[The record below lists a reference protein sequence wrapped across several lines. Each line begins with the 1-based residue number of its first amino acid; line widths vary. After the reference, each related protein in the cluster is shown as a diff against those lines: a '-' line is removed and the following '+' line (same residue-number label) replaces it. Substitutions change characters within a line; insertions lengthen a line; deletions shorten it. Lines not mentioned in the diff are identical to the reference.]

1 MMATNH
7 PLSYRTIPM
16 RFDFNLYSTP
26 LLFAFL
32 QGWIYALLFL
42 ARGWRQGRLSDG
54 LFGALLIAFTFD
66 IWEYMLGFAGVEILW
81 KELNFFPRTFSLL
94 LPPLVFFYLKSQ
106 FNIGFTFKRK
116 DALHALPF
124 LIYCLYHLLV
134 FAQGPTFV
142 NQWLETVHQPLE
154 LDLVYAFVLFCAQ
167 LYYFISAYRLYREY
181 QIWIPTEFSDTD
193 TVSFSWFRNFLLA
206 YLAGNLMSWIMFLVD
221 LWLRLD
227 FWHDWWDELFLAGLI
242 YYLSIAGYAQLQPRK
257 IQFTAKESSSEPVP
271 ARQEKLSEPELLSW
285 KNRIE
290 KLMQEDQLF
299 LEPELTLS
307 DIAQRL
313 GTNISLLSSVVNN
326 AFGKN
331 FNDYVNTYR
340 VALVKDRL
348 KDPAFQHYSL
358 LGIGLECGFNSK
370 STFNRVFKKI
380 TGYAPGDYVKGS

>member
-1 MMATNH
+1 
-7 PLSYRTIPM
+7 M
-16 RFDFNLYSTP
+16 RFDFNLFSTP

>member
-1 MMATNH
+1 
-7 PLSYRTIPM
+7 M

-42 ARGWRQGRLSDG
+42 ARGWRQARLSDG
-54 LFGALLIAFTFD
+54 MFGALLIAFTFD

-81 KELNFFPRTFSLL
+81 QELNFFPRTFSLL

-124 LIYCLYHLLV
+124 LIYFLYHLLV
-134 FAQGPTFV
+134 FVQGPAFV
-142 NQWLETVHQPLE
+142 NHWLETVHQPFE
-154 LDLVYAFVLFCAQ
+154 LDLGYAFALFCSQ

-181 QIWIPTEFSDTD
+181 QIWAPTEFSDTD

-206 YLAGNLMSWIMFLVD
+206 YLASNVVSWIMFLVD

-257 IQFTAKESSSEPVP
+257 IQFTATESFNEPVP
-271 ARQEKLSEPELLSW
+271 ARQEKLSEPELLGW
-285 KNRIE
+285 KDQIE
-290 KLMQEDQLF
+290 KLMVEDQLY

-307 DIAQRL
+307 DIAQKL
-313 GTNISLLSSVVNN
+313 GTNISILSAVVNT

-331 FNDYVNTYR
+331 FNDYVNSFR
-340 VALVKDRL
+340 VELVKSRL

-380 TGYAPGDYVKGS
+380 TGYAPGDYARGS